1 MADLVSLLTWIFDQT
16 KCSTQSLN
24 LITDVHIVT
33 GRSLWISYSFTSM
46 PWQHAHAFEALC
58 SLCLLHTSSHFTLT
72 TTWHGQCYSFLLHIR
87 KWMPRDAMQ
96 SAQGHMSNWQ
106 SWIQT
111 QRLLTLEPSIWITT
125 FRVKWIPMERSHL
138 FSLPVNVKTV
148 SPLVRALLTL
158 HNSCMSL
165 SNLDLGSVGEAEV
178 TSRNMNGFYLID
190 VAAADE
196 PIPDVVRLAST
207 GPLFFSRV
215 VADGKLTTAAISLVR
230 FPRDGG
236 LESGQ
241 EVCWLCQWSQSTLV
255 LRFIF
260 YLLSDRFAIS
270 ALSLT
275 LPSNPLQL

>member
-1 MADLVSLLTWIFDQT
+1 
-16 KCSTQSLN
+16 
-24 LITDVHIVT
+24 
-33 GRSLWISYSFTSM
+33 
-46 PWQHAHAFEALC
+46 
-58 SLCLLHTSSHFTLT
+58 
-72 TTWHGQCYSFLLHIR
+72 
-87 KWMPRDAMQ
+87 
-96 SAQGHMSNWQ
+96 
-106 SWIQT
+106 
-111 QRLLTLEPSIWITT
+111 
-125 FRVKWIPMERSHL
+125 MERSHL

-241 EVCWLCQWSQSTLV
+241 EVCWLCQ
-255 LRFIF
+255 
-260 YLLSDRFAIS
+260 
-270 ALSLT
+270 
-275 LPSNPLQL
+275 